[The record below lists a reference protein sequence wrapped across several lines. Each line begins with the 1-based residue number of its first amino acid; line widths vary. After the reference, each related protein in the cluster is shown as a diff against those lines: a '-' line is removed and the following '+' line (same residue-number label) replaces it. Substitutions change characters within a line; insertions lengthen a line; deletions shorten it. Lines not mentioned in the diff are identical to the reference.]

1 MVNSKQ
7 GITPES
13 LPSVTK
19 LITSQREQKGYGQK
33 TVQIIDKAIQAAK
46 KQVKVLEEMQ
56 KAKSH
61 Q

>member
-1 MVNSKQ
+1 MADSKQ

-56 KAKSH
+56 KAKSP